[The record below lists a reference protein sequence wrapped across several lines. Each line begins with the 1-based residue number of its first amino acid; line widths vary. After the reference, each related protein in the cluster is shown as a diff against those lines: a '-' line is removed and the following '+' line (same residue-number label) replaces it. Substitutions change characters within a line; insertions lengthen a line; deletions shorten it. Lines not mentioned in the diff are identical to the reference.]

1 MEIKCD
7 ELWFWG
13 KILGLEKDYFICLAV
28 FYEGNF
34 QFPQKKYFFCN
45 SVSYIFTELPEI
57 GQDQIQDALKF
68 NTYFVGNPD
77 IILEKYVENSEGETY
92 LNIPNSFNKFN
103 YRNYNQFAKFMGKV
117 ISNKT
122 KYIIICLYKIQSLLI

>member
-92 LNIPNSFNKFN
+92 LNIPNSLKKLHPELLKEDLYQPKLAKKNFTGNTKFI
-103 YRNYNQFAKFMGKV
+103 YN
-117 ISNKT
+117 N
-122 KYIIICLYKIQSLLI
+122 IQV

>member
-1 MEIKCD
+1 MEIKCC

-13 KILGLEKDYFICLAV
+13 KILGLEKDYFIALAV

-34 QFPQKKYFFCN
+34 QFPLKKYFFCN

-57 GQDQIQDALKF
+57 GQEQIDDAQRF

-77 IILEKYVENSEGETY
+77 IILEKYNDNSGGDSY
-92 LNIPNSFNKFN
+92 QCIPNSLKELHPELQRHDL
-103 YRNYNQFAKFMGKV
+103 YQPRMGKK
-117 ISNKT
+117 NFT
-122 KYIIICLYKIQSLLI
+122 GR